1 MERDWERPR
10 RARIARDALRLREA
24 VLAHLGAHEVEASRA
39 PLIAASPDAWAFL
52 LRVECCAL
60 PLVTRLRADGTLDR
74 LDDASRAPLLAAEKM
89 EMQRVLAARLLIR
102 ELDVIGERAGV
113 RFTLLKGGAV
123 AADPTQQP
131 LDLGDVDALAARE
144 STERA
149 WNALLACGWTPV
161 ESGLAPDDELG
172 ARPHYAP
179 LRSER
184 HQLPLELH
192 AQFDYGLSPA
202 GADHA
207 PETAAMAGYRAIDR
221 LAGARAIAA
230 TLRHSVVV
238 HPHRRGHLRDLF
250 LLSQLLRDLDD
261 EQLRAIE
268 RDLRSDAQS
277 AELLAMLAQS
287 RALSR
292 GEPLPDP
299 EVLRPFVSL
308 KYAVEGSTS
317 RLLGFRS
324 PGWNTWSFV
333 VLERPALRRAMYR
346 RLLLG
351 ATERIDR
358 DWSPLRHPIL
368 GSRLA
373 RALGLARL
381 VRVGRR
387 AALVVALIAL
397 GGVMR
402 RHVRALNF
410 RGERG

>member
-1 MERDWERPR
+1 MERDSERAR
-10 RARIARDALRLREA
+10 RARTVREALRLRGA
-24 VLAHLGAHEVEASRA
+24 VLAHLGARDVEVSHA
-39 PLIAASPDAWAFL
+39 PLLAASPDAWTFF

-60 PLVTRLRADGTLDR
+60 PLVARLRADRTLDR
-74 LDDASRAPLLAAEKM
+74 LDDATRARLLAAEKM

-102 ELDVIGERAGV
+102 ELDAIGERAGV

-123 AADPTQQP
+123 AADPTLQP
-131 LDLGDVDALAARE
+131 LDLGDVDVLAARG
-144 STERA
+144 SVERA
-149 WNALLACGWTPV
+149 WNVLLASGWSPV
-161 ESGLAPDDELG
+161 ESGLSPDDELG
-172 ARPHYAP
+172 MRPHYAP

-192 AQFDYGLSPA
+192 AQADYGVLPA
-202 GADHA
+202 GANQELGTT
-207 PETAAMAGYRAIDR
+207 PMAGYRAIDR
-221 LAGARAIAA
+221 LTGARAIAA

-250 LLSQLLRDLDD
+250 LLGALLREMDD
-261 EQLRAIE
+261 AQLSAIE

-277 AELLAMLAQS
+277 VELLAMLAQS
-287 RALSR
+287 RSLSR
-292 GEPLPDP
+292 AEPLPDP
-299 EVLRPFVSL
+299 EVLRPFVGL
-308 KYAVEGSTS
+308 KYAAEGGTS
-317 RLLGFRS
+317 RLLANES

-333 VLERPALRRAMYR
+333 ALERPTVRRGMYR

-358 DWSPLRHPIL
+358 DWSPLRHPVL

-373 RALGLARL
+373 RVLGLPRL

-387 AALVVALIAL
+387 AALVVALVAL
-397 GGVMR
+397 GGLMR